1 MITTIAFDLIGVI
14 LEEKDVVL
22 SPFER
27 ALEKGFGV
35 YGNDEGFLTHFE
47 QETGLTPKEIEM
59 TARNLISRLYQFREP
74 DLFQKLPPL
83 KFAVAT
89 SHQSY
94 IIDWLKMQSEAIPFS
109 NYFSTGS
116 SGFLKTEP
124 MFFIKLAELL
134 EEHPADILFID
145 DHLENCR
152 TAQSVGMRAV
162 HYKPID
168 TLSHTA
174 LACLK
179 AESSSV

>member
-14 LEEKDVVL
+14 LEEKDVAL

-27 ALEKGFGV
+27 ALEKGFGL
-35 YGNDEGFLTHFE
+35 YGNDEGFLSHFA
-47 QETGLTPKEIEM
+47 QGTGLTPKEIEM
-59 TARNLISRLYQFREP
+59 TARNLVSRLYQFREP

-109 NYFSTGS
+109 NFFSTGS

-134 EEHPADILFID
+134 EERPADILFFD
-145 DHLENCR
+145 DHLENCQ

-168 TLSHTA
+168 TLSHTV

-179 AESSSV
+179 AESSSA

>member
-14 LEEKDVVL
+14 LGEKDVVL
-22 SPFER
+22 SPLEH
-27 ALEKGFGV
+27 ALEKGFGL
-35 YGNDEGFLTHFE
+35 YGNDEGFLTHFAK
-47 QETGLTPKEIEM
+47 ETGLSPKEIEM
-59 TARNLISRLYQFREP
+59 TTRNLVSRLYEFREP

-94 IIDWLKMQSEAIPFS
+94 IIDWLKKQAEAIPFS
-109 NYFSTGS
+109 NFFSTGS

-134 EEHPADILFID
+134 AERPADILFID

-168 TLSHTA
+168 KLSHTV

-179 AESSSV
+179 AENSPS